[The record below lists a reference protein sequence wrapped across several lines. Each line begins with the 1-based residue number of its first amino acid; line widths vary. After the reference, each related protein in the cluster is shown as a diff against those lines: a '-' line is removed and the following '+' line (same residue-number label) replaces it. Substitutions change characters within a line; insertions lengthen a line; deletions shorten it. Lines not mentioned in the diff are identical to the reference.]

1 MTRLFS
7 GTATEP
13 GLKFA
18 LMIRDLN
25 LALSR
30 HSSPD
35 LAELGLS
42 QAQIPVLAAIDELP
56 GSTGCE
62 LAEATHTTPQA
73 VSQILARLTE
83 CGMVRRE
90 SLGGRAMGHHLT
102 DKGRTATYA
111 ARARFGSLTESFLTV
126 LDDDDQAVMIDA
138 LWRVLNAMVD
148 ADDEKPQRET
158 GP

>member
-1 MTRLFS
+1 MPRLFS
-7 GTATEP
+7 DITSDP

-30 HSSPD
+30 HSAPG
-35 LAELGLS
+35 LAELGLT
-42 QAQIPVLAAIDELP
+42 QAQIPIMGAIDTLP

-73 VSQILARLTE
+73 VSQVLGRLVATD
-83 CGMVRRE
+83 MVRRE

-102 DKGRTATYA
+102 EKGRTATYA
-111 ARARFGSLTESFLTV
+111 ARTRFDQMAETFLTV
-126 LDDDDQAVMIDA
+126 LDEDDRLAMIESMG
-138 LWRVLNAMVD
+138 RVLAAMS
-148 ADDEKPQRET
+148 DDSNET
-158 GP
+158 PA

>member
-7 GTATEP
+7 GAATEP

-30 HSSPD
+30 RSFPD
-35 LAELGLS
+35 LVELGLS

-73 VSQILARLTE
+73 VSQILTRLTE

-102 DKGRTATYA
+102 DKGRTATHA
-111 ARARFGSLTESFLTV
+111 ARARFGDLTETFLTV
-126 LDDDDQAVMIDA
+126 LDDAEKAIMIDS

-148 ADDEKPQRET
+148 DGDDKSTE
-158 GP
+158 